1 MSSLL
6 PRTRLLL
13 CTFLF
18 TCLSQNSAFAA
29 PTPGDQDL
37 IRDRQNRLLEE
48 QQRRL
53 QELQDLPGKAQK
65 PQAPATPADTRC
77 FPIKDIE
84 LKGADSLPAPDRE
97 RLLKPYIGECL
108 GVSQLNA
115 LLKVITDYYIDKGLV
130 TSRAYLPQQDMSK
143 GHLQVLVVEGKPGY
157 LKEELPEAAT
167 GNALSMD
174 FETFAVTKGVTPQTA
189 S

>member
-1 MSSLL
+1 MDS
-6 PRTRLLL
+6 
-13 CTFLF
+13 
-18 TCLSQNSAFAA
+18 
-29 PTPGDQDL
+29 
-37 IRDRQNRLLEE
+37 
-48 QQRRL
+48 
-53 QELQDLPGKAQK
+53 
-65 PQAPATPADTRC
+65 RC
-77 FPIKDIE
+77 FAIQHIE
-84 LKGADSLPAPDRE
+84 LYGADSLPAPDRE